1 MRNHHQTEADVRDL
15 RKACVRSNV
24 PFRRTKD
31 GRFSRDDKNE
41 KGVFLVSNQGET
53 VWLPMEIETA

>member
-1 MRNHHQTEADVRDL
+1 MRDL

-53 VWLPMEIETA
+53 VWLPMEIETE